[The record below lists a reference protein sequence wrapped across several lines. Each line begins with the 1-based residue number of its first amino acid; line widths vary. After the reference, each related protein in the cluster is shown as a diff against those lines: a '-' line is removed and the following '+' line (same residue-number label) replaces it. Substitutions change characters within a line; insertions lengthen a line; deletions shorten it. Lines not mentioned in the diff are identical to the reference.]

1 VLKNEDKR
9 LAIEAIIVPPP
20 ADPVH
25 TGTYLNA
32 LSDTQW
38 SELREG
44 RALTRYGTASPSLR

>member
-1 VLKNEDKR
+1 LKNEDKR